1 MTGKVTT
8 NAHRH
13 GIDPPDS
20 PSYTAKN
27 SRGGMTMKILIGLGV
42 LVVLLVAA
50 ILSLPFLIDLNKY
63 QDQYKPLIEEA
74 LNRKIV
80 LKDIRL
86 TIWPRIGVRVA
97 GFTVQ
102 DDPAFGT
109 GPFASLT
116 SLDVVVKL
124 MPLLSKKVEVE
135 EITLRDPLITVIKNR
150 KGEMNLSTIGP
161 KTPTTSAP
169 EQPEAPSQPTG
180 NPLQVLA
187 LLAVD
192 HVSVTGGTITYR
204 DESATKPIEYQV
216 NDLEVLLKSVHLGE
230 TPTLHLATTVQPY
243 NIPVKLDGSFGPL
256 AETLDLKQFAFDLG
270 LGKIAMTL
278 KGSVVGGG
286 LDATLTSPLIN
297 SADVPVALP
306 LAKPVIVK
314 NFHVTAKAK
323 SPLPQGAPPLELAE
337 VTDLGLDVV
346 LGNSVLNVKG
356 TVAGG
361 RAKIN
366 ITTPTI
372 NTADVP
378 AGLPLKKPVDIKDLQ
393 IAAELK
399 GQEARVNNLSFQ
411 LFGGRTKAQAGM
423 TLDPAAS
430 PFNGKVVVQGLQ
442 LGPALDALGSD
453 QVSISGTAGMDFA
466 MGGRGFSLPDLT
478 NALEGIG
485 HMAVKD
491 GKIEG
496 VNLIQEA
503 LSHLQVV
510 GLSPDNVK
518 ATAFSTIET
527 DLAIKAGVINV
538 QRLLMDSHDFQATG
552 EGTVGFDQ
560 TLNLKVKLNLSQT
573 LSQKITGSSPAA
585 RLALAEGRLN
595 VPLLITGTLQA
606 PSYGL
611 DSKALTGKVQE
622 QVKEKMKETLGDLLK
637 GSTKPDDLK
646 QKGQDLLKGLLGQ

>member
-1 MTGKVTT
+1 
-8 NAHRH
+8 
-13 GIDPPDS
+13 
-20 PSYTAKN
+20 
-27 SRGGMTMKILIGLGV
+27 MKILIGLGV

-63 QDQYKPLIEEA
+63 QDQYKPPIEEA

-109 GPFASLT
+109 GPLASLT
-116 SLDVVVKL
+116 SLDVGVKL
-124 MPLLSKKVEVE
+124 MPLLSRKVEVE
-135 EITLRDPLITVIKNR
+135 EITLRDPLITIIKNR

-161 KTPTTSAP
+161 KTPATSSP
-169 EQPEAPSQPTG
+169 EQPEAPSQPAG

-192 HVSVTGGTITYR
+192 HVSITGGTITYR
-204 DESATKPIEYQV
+204 DESTTNPTEYQV
-216 NDLEVLLKSVHLGE
+216 NNLEVLLKSVHLGE
-230 TPTLHLATTVQPY
+230 TPTLHLAATVQPY

-256 AETLDLKQFAFDLG
+256 VETLDLKQFGFDLG
-270 LGKIAMTL
+270 LGKIAMAL
-278 KGSVVGGG
+278 KGSVVGGN

-297 SADVPVALP
+297 SADVPVTLP
-306 LAKPVIVK
+306 LEKPVIVK
-314 NFHVTAKAK
+314 NFHLTAKAK
-323 SPLPQGAPPLELAE
+323 SPLPQGVPPLELAD

-346 LGNSVLNVKG
+346 MGNSTLNVKG

-366 ITTPTI
+366 ITSPTI

-378 AGLPLKKPVDIKDLQ
+378 VALPFKKPVDIKDLQ
-393 IAAELK
+393 IVAELK

-411 LFGGRTKAQAGM
+411 LFGGHAKAQAGM
-423 TLDPAAS
+423 TLDPAAP
-430 PFNGKVVVQGLQ
+430 PFNGKVAVQSLQ
-442 LGPALDALGSD
+442 LGPTLAALGSD

-478 NALEGIG
+478 KALEGVG
-485 HMAVKD
+485 HVAVKD

-503 LSHLQVV
+503 LSHLQIV

-518 ATAFSTIET
+518 ATVFSTIET
-527 DLAIKAGVINV
+527 DFAIKQGIINV

-552 EGTVGFDQ
+552 GGTIGFDQ
-560 TLNLKVKLNLSQT
+560 TLNLTMNLNLSQNLT
-573 LSQKITGSSPAA
+573 QKIVSSSPVAKFA
-585 RLALAEGRLN
+585 MKEGRLSL
-595 VPLLITGTLQA
+595 PLIITGTVQA
-606 PSYGL
+606 PSYRL
-611 DSKALTGKVQE
+611 DMKGMTGKVQE
-622 QVKEKMKETLGDLLK
+622 QVQKKVEEAVEGLLK
-637 GSTKPDDLK
+637 GTTKPQDLK
-646 QKGQDLLKGLLGQ
+646 QQGQDLLKELLGR